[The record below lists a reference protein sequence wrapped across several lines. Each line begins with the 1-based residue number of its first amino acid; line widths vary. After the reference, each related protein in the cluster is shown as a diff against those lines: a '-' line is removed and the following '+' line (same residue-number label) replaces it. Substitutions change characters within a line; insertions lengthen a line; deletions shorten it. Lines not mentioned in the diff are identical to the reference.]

1 MQIRMELLK
10 VLMGVSISLE
20 RPSPRPFSLDPHY
33 VCRPTPAAAHP
44 WSVLPWVPTVFPF
57 LCPDKWMRELFGAS
71 TDYQKMLKEQ
81 RERRLLEPQRQL
93 LRFLHQFSD
102 CLLQKAKKKT
112 FNVANVFLGCSLEEQ
127 SPKINVEKSWR
138 EDAE

>member
-1 MQIRMELLK
+1 MACGLMKAIKEWISPLPDRSLPAMQIRMELLK

-33 VCRPTPAAAHP
+33 VCR
-44 WSVLPWVPTVFPF
+44 
-57 LCPDKWMRELFGAS
+57 
-71 TDYQKMLKEQ
+71 
-81 RERRLLEPQRQL
+81 
-93 LRFLHQFSD
+93 
-102 CLLQKAKKKT
+102 